1 MPPPA
6 PNLSS
11 RTLAPYFVVAGLI
24 HAAAVATRFDAL
36 AAKLP
41 TGAPLAIMIGQFPL
55 LLLSGYFESRLAYA
69 NRSKEFPLWMR
80 IDSWAVKLAMAFG
93 FMYLVVVAA
102 QAWDVS
108 IGPVDPTPPL
118 EWPTEKRAL
127 WFAMFTGG
135 FALIFYMAA
144 ASILVPVLRGLA
156 YPLRYL
162 PGMAAAPVALAV
174 GFGAGMLVLAGVQS
188 TKVADF
194 VASVKAGIQVR
205 PGVFVGL
212 TLASTFVPLLIG
224 ALLSRRDQE

>member
-6 PNLSS
+6 PNLSP

-41 TGAPLAIMIGQFPL
+41 AGAPLAIMIGQFPL

-69 NRSKEFPLWMR
+69 NQSMR

-93 FMYLVVVAA
+93 FMYLVVIAA
-102 QAWDVS
+102 QTWDVR

-118 EWPTEKRAL
+118 EWPTDKRAL

-144 ASILVPVLRGLA
+144 ASVLVPVLRVLT

-162 PGMAAAPVALAV
+162 PGLVAALVALAV

-194 VASVKAGIQVR
+194 IASVKAGVQAR

-212 TLASTFVPLLIG
+212 TLASTFVPMLIG
-224 ALLSRRDQE
+224 ALLSRRTQE